1 MAELRIRTID
11 ESELDT
17 VLASDIEF
25 EGTVEFSRPL
35 LIKGVVNGT
44 IKTESDLYI
53 SDSAQV
59 NADISAGRVSVKGTI
74 RGDVD
79 ASERIELF
87 SGATI
92 VGNIASPDLIIQSG
106 SHFTGKCVMP
116 GADGTL
122 KADGA
127 LRTDATP
134 KADAALRQ
142 EHDEEDHTGDNQ

>member
-17 VLASDIEF
+17 VLADDIEF
-25 EGTVEFSRPL
+25 EGTVEFSQPL
-35 LIKGVVNGT
+35 LVKGTVSGA

-59 NADISAGRVSVKGTI
+59 NADISAARVSVKGTV
-74 RGDVD
+74 RGDID
-79 ASERIELF
+79 AAERIELF

-106 SHFTGKCVMP
+106 SHFTGNCVMP
-116 GADGTL
+116 KEGHAG
-122 KADGA
+122 
-127 LRTDATP
+127 
-134 KADAALRQ
+134 
-142 EHDEEDHTGDNQ
+142 GDQ